1 VSLTLL
7 DNTGNNAM
15 AVDVKQIGAQ
25 VEKES
30 VLINQIRSEIHKV
43 IVGQEQLIDGL
54 LFCRKK
60 NATGKKK
67 PC

>member
-1 VSLTLL
+1 
-7 DNTGNNAM
+7 M

-60 NATGKKK
+60 NVTGKKK